1 MWTLCSHCEF
11 SSWDGNTEQFSCSK
25 SLIPSKRRTECDEYI
40 CCAVDKV
47 NGIRSKESKCFICGK
62 TIYSRG
68 REMPAYCEKH
78 RAYAD
83 KDSKCLETA
92 PKELLFSLIAGIF
105 LRARED
111 YIYNTDGRRKD
122 AEIFLRSEWAQE
134 LSQCGFDV
142 EKLMD
147 LLDREKAD
155 ELERTREDSER

>member
-11 SSWDGNTEQFSCSK
+11 CSYDGEKDIFSCSK
-25 SLIPSKRRTECDEYI
+25 DLHPSKRKTECSEYI
-40 CCAVDKV
+40 CCAVDRV
-47 NGIRSKESKCFICGK
+47 NGIRSKESKCLICGK
-62 TIYSRG
+62 TIYSRS

-105 LRARED
+105 LRARDD

-134 LSQCGFDV
+134 LSQCGFNV
-142 EKLMD
+142 EKLLG
-147 LLDREKAD
+147 LLDGEIAD
-155 ELERTREDSER
+155 ELERTRKDFEH